1 MSLKK
6 YLLSMAGLTLLSWGI
21 FIFLMNSI
29 DPKVTNWVGFV
40 FFYFSLF
47 LALSGT
53 LALIGFIIR
62 KKTMKEALD
71 FHIVNTSFRQAF
83 LFSVLIT
90 ATLFMLGEH
99 LFSWINIIIL
109 IIILSITEYLL
120 INKQK

>member
-1 MSLKK
+1 MT
-6 YLLSMAGLTLLSWGI
+6 GLTLLSWAI
-21 FIFLMNSI
+21 SIFLINSI
-29 DPKVTNWVGFV
+29 NPETTNWIGFI

-47 LALSGT
+47 LSLSGS

-71 FHIVNTSFRQAF
+71 LYIVKTSFRQAF
-83 LFSVLIT
+83 LFSCLIT

-99 LFSWINIIIL
+99 LFSWLNILIL
-109 IIILSITEYLL
+109 IIILSIIEYLL

>member
-6 YLLSMAGLTLLSWGI
+6 YLLSMTGLTLLSWGI
-21 FIFLMNSI
+21 FIFLMTSI
-29 DPKVTNWVGFV
+29 DPKITNWVGFV

-62 KKTMKEALD
+62 KKIVKEVLD
-71 FHIVNTSFRQAF
+71 FCIVKTSFRQAF
-83 LFSVLIT
+83 LFSILIT

-109 IIILSITEYLL
+109 IIIL
-120 INKQK
+120 